1 MNDYLRHIGVSLSFV
16 TLRRL
21 QGSFE
26 VMLLDARA
34 ERSAAESMRSI
45 VAATEIVHQLEE
57 AVARCREV
65 IAIKRSMI
73 YGYWQ
78 HKPKGKRKGGAS
90 APAPA
95 PGSHAYRLLARC
107 STVDGPRMARSS
119 CAGSAAVSGGRSR
132 NAAKAPAGGQAIPA
146 EPASFCPAAET
157 IAGNSLNDRGIH
169 YANLRWTQVLDL
181 ISDDYRG

>member
-1 MNDYLRHIGVSLSFV
+1 MNPYLRQIGVSVSFA

-26 VMLLDARA
+26 VMLLDAKA

-65 IAIKRSMI
+65 IGIKRSMI
-73 YGYWQ
+73 GMHGTRRQ
-78 HKPKGKRKGGAS
+78 QGKRKGHALA

-95 PGSHAYRLLARC
+95 PASYAYRLVARC
-107 STVDGPRMARSS
+107 STVDGPGTARFS
-119 CAGSAAVSGGRSR
+119 CAGSAAASGGRSR
-132 NAAKAPAGGQAIPA
+132 NAVKAPAQAQSIPA
-146 EPASFCPAAET
+146 EPASFCPSGET
-157 IAGNSLNDRGIH
+157 IAANSLNDRGIH
-169 YANLRWTQVLDL
+169 YAK
-181 ISDDYRG
+181 